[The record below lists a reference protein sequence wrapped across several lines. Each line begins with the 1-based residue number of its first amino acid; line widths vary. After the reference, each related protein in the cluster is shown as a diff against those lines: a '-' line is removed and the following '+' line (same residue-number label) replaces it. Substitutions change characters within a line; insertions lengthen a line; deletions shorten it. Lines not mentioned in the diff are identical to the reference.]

1 MEFPFFKIFNVSL
14 WCLIKEIPSGKSW
27 SFLRFS
33 FPSLGFLSRSKN
45 STRPRNFIFPS
56 TIQPAQKISWH
67 ESPTAAHD
75 LIHLHCRGNRFK
87 TCHILSSRIISRH
100 CTRSI
105 SKSNNHTFP
114 RNSCCLLSWRGSSSS
129 RHPFFRWPG
138 TREPRLE
145 IRKPSVF
152 PPSTREGITI
162 PRSTTLELPLL
173 LFFPLSFLPRSI
185 VPPSSFPSFDATM
198 SPLNSRHPAA
208 RTRNLKFEA
217 SINEEETERDPSTMR
232 ERTD

>member
-1 MEFPFFKIFNVSL
+1 MNSLFLKFSPFDVSSKKFHRGNL
-14 WCLIKEIPSGKSW
+14 GLFSDFHLSDFYPVPKTRLDWETLSFHQLSSLAKKS
-27 SFLRFS
+27 RDT
-33 FPSLGFLSRSKN
+33 SL
-45 STRPRNFIFPS
+45 
-56 TIQPAQKISWH
+56 
-67 ESPTAAHD
+67 ETAAHD

-100 CTRSI
+100 CSRPI

-162 PRSTTLELPLL
+162 PRSITLELPLL
-173 LFFPLSFLPRSI
+173 LFFPLFLPRSI
-185 VPPSSFPSFDATM
+185 VPPSFPSFQATM

-217 SINEEETERDPSTMR
+217 SINEKEIRRQWGR
-232 ERTD
+232 ER